1 MALSDDPDQPK
12 AGPGVRLPG
21 LRHNPEGSMPLMEH
35 IRELRNRV
43 FKMVLFITAGAIA
56 GWYLYPHIWQFIEAP
71 YCRLNLTTHVQVTGG
86 NAKGCQLFVT
96 GIFDAFF
103 LRLKIAIIS
112 GVILSSPLWLYQFW
126 AFLAPGLY
134 ARERRWAYF
143 FAGSAIPLFAIGS
156 ALAYFAMTK
165 GLHFLLL
172 LVPHNVVP
180 IITINTYLGYAI
192 AMLTIFGIAF
202 ELPLGRGGPAVPAG
216 PHPGHRGAGR
226 GRGGAAAGRA
236 RRCRPGA
243 VPAVPG
249 RHPGR
254 PGAGHRGP
262 LGGRVLPVRGGPG
275 AGRRAAAG
283 QPADARHPV
292 GAPPRPAAG
301 RGRQGDRPGRTGRR
315 DRRRR
320 PRGPGPV
327 RLTAG
332 HRVGRPG
339 ILAIE

>member
-103 LRLKIAIIS
+103 LRLKIAVIS

-202 ELPLGRGGPAVPAG
+202 ELPLGFVLLNVAGVLTHQRFAKWRRMIIFGVFLFAAVATPSPDPISMLLLAVPCVALVELAEIFAFFND
-216 PHPGHRGAGR
+216 RR
-226 GRGGAAAGRA
+226 RA
-236 RRCRPGA
+236 RALAANPYPGLTA
-243 VPAVPG
+243 EEVVEFGLAEPAP
-249 RHPGR
+249 
-254 PGAGHRGP
+254 
-262 LGGRVLPVRGGPG
+262 
-275 AGRRAAAG
+275 
-283 QPADARHPV
+283 PADAV
-292 GAPPRPAAG
+292 DVAG
-301 RGRQGDRPGRTGRR
+301 GSQSD
-315 DRRRR
+315 
-320 PRGPGPV
+320 
-327 RLTAG
+327 
-332 HRVGRPG
+332 
-339 ILAIE
+339 

>member
-1 MALSDDPDQPK
+1 MALSEDRDSP
-12 AGPGVRLPG
+12 ATGPGVRLPG

-35 IRELRNRV
+35 IRELRNRI
-43 FKMVLFITAGAIA
+43 FKMVLFIAAGAIA
-56 GWYLYPHIWQFIEAP
+56 GWYLYPHIWQFIEQP

-103 LRLKIAIIS
+103 LRLKIAIIA

-143 FAGSAIPLFAIGS
+143 FAGSAVPLFAIGS

-202 ELPLGRGGPAVPAG
+202 ELPLGFVLLNVAGVLTHQRFAKWRRMIIFLVFLFAAVATPSPDPISMLLLAVPCVALVEM
-216 PHPGHRGAGR
+216 AEVF
-226 GRGGAAAGRA
+226 AFFN
-236 RRCRPGA
+236 
-243 VPAVPG
+243 
-249 RHPGR
+249 
-254 PGAGHRGP
+254 
-262 LGGRVLPVRGGPG
+262 
-275 AGRRAAAG
+275 
-283 QPADARHPV
+283 
-292 GAPPRPAAG
+292 
-301 RGRQGDRPGRTGRR
+301 
-315 DRRRR
+315 DRRRAR
-320 PRGPGPV
+320 ALAANPFPGLSPSEV
-327 RLTAG
+327 AEFGLAEAEPAAAVDADAAG
-332 HRVGRPG
+332 GG
-339 ILAIE
+339 QSD

>member
-86 NAKGCQLFVT
+86 SAKGCQLFVT

-103 LRLKIAIIS
+103 LRLKIAVIS

-143 FAGSAIPLFAIGS
+143 FAGSAVPLFAIGS

-202 ELPLGRGGPAVPAG
+202 ELPLGFVLLNVAGVLTHQRFAKWRRMIIFGVFLFAAVATPSPDPISMLLLAVPCVALVEL
-216 PHPGHRGAGR
+216 AE
-226 GRGGAAAGRA
+226 
-236 RRCRPGA
+236 
-243 VPAVPG
+243 VFSFFN
-249 RHPGR
+249 
-254 PGAGHRGP
+254 
-262 LGGRVLPVRGGPG
+262 
-275 AGRRAAAG
+275 
-283 QPADARHPV
+283 
-292 GAPPRPAAG
+292 
-301 RGRQGDRPGRTGRR
+301 
-315 DRRRR
+315 DRRRAR
-320 PRGPGPV
+320 ALAANPYPG
-327 RLTAG
+327 LTAEEVAEFG
-332 HRVGRPG
+332 
-339 ILAIE
+339 LAEPAPDTDPVDVTGSPSD

>member
-86 NAKGCQLFVT
+86 NARGCQLFVT

-103 LRLKIAIIS
+103 LRLKIAVIA

-143 FAGSAIPLFAIGS
+143 FAGSAVPLFAIGS

-192 AMLTIFGIAF
+192 AMLVIFGIAF
-202 ELPLGRGGPAVPAG
+202 ELPLGFVLLNVAGVLTHQRFAKWRRMIIFGVFLFAAVATPSPDPISMLLLAVPCVALVELAEIFAFFND
-216 PHPGHRGAGR
+216 RR
-226 GRGGAAAGRA
+226 RA
-236 RRCRPGA
+236 RALAANPYPGLTA
-243 VPAVPG
+243 AEVVEFGLAEPAP
-249 RHPGR
+249 
-254 PGAGHRGP
+254 
-262 LGGRVLPVRGGPG
+262 
-275 AGRRAAAG
+275 
-283 QPADARHPV
+283 PADA
-292 GAPPRPAAG
+292 AG
-301 RGRQGDRPGRTGRR
+301 
-315 DRRRR
+315 
-320 PRGPGPV
+320 V
-327 RLTAG
+327 AG
-332 HRVGRPG
+332 GSQPD
-339 ILAIE
+339 

>member
-103 LRLKIAIIS
+103 LRLKIAIIA

-202 ELPLGRGGPAVPAG
+202 ELPLGFVLLNVAGVLTHQRFAKWRRMIIFGVFLFAAVATPSPDPISMLLLAVPCVALVELAEIFAFFND
-216 PHPGHRGAGR
+216 RR
-226 GRGGAAAGRA
+226 RA
-236 RRCRPGA
+236 RALAANPYPGLTA
-243 VPAVPG
+243 EEVVEYGLAEPAP
-249 RHPGR
+249 
-254 PGAGHRGP
+254 
-262 LGGRVLPVRGGPG
+262 
-275 AGRRAAAG
+275 
-283 QPADARHPV
+283 PADAV
-292 GAPPRPAAG
+292 DVAG
-301 RGRQGDRPGRTGRR
+301 GSQSD
-315 DRRRR
+315 
-320 PRGPGPV
+320 
-327 RLTAG
+327 
-332 HRVGRPG
+332 
-339 ILAIE
+339 

>member
-103 LRLKIAIIS
+103 LRLKIAIIA

-202 ELPLGRGGPAVPAG
+202 ELPLGFVLLNVAGVLTHQRFAKWRRMIIFGVFLFAAVATPSPDPISMLLLAVPCVALVDLAEIFAFFND
-216 PHPGHRGAGR
+216 RR
-226 GRGGAAAGRA
+226 RA
-236 RRCRPGA
+236 RALAANPYPGLTA
-243 VPAVPG
+243 EEVVEFGLAEPAP
-249 RHPGR
+249 
-254 PGAGHRGP
+254 
-262 LGGRVLPVRGGPG
+262 
-275 AGRRAAAG
+275 
-283 QPADARHPV
+283 PADAV
-292 GAPPRPAAG
+292 DVAG
-301 RGRQGDRPGRTGRR
+301 GSQSD
-315 DRRRR
+315 
-320 PRGPGPV
+320 
-327 RLTAG
+327 
-332 HRVGRPG
+332 
-339 ILAIE
+339 

>member
-103 LRLKIAIIS
+103 LRLKIAIIA

-202 ELPLGRGGPAVPAG
+202 ELPLGFVLLNVAGVLTHQRFAKWRRMIIFGVFLFAAVATPSPDPISMLLLAVPCVALVELAEIFAFFND
-216 PHPGHRGAGR
+216 RR
-226 GRGGAAAGRA
+226 RA
-236 RRCRPGA
+236 RALAANPYPGLTA
-243 VPAVPG
+243 EEVVEFGLAEPAP
-249 RHPGR
+249 
-254 PGAGHRGP
+254 
-262 LGGRVLPVRGGPG
+262 
-275 AGRRAAAG
+275 
-283 QPADARHPV
+283 PADAV
-292 GAPPRPAAG
+292 DVAG
-301 RGRQGDRPGRTGRR
+301 GSQSD
-315 DRRRR
+315 
-320 PRGPGPV
+320 
-327 RLTAG
+327 
-332 HRVGRPG
+332 
-339 ILAIE
+339 